1 MFTALEDFDFQLLNT
16 GEFKEDA
23 VREEIIHP
31 ILKELGY
38 SAGGLN
44 RIVRSRSLSHPYVK
58 IGSRERPI
66 TIIPDYLLLSANK
79 PAWILDAKAPG
90 EAVTSGGHVEQAFSY
105 AAHPEIRSRYF
116 ALCNG
121 REFALFEREGTDIRL
136 YFQVSE
142 IAQHWEALYA
152 LLGPRSFQPGAAQA
166 DRTKV
171 LTHTHT
177 HTHQIYENVK
187 PLPEIKDL
195 KRRSLKRYFGVHRY
209 FTRQVWNVVQEYIK
223 NYSRPEDLILDPFG
237 GTGVTAIEA
246 VVLGRK
252 GIHIDINP
260 LSNFIVNTLAHPV
273 DLNEL
278 SAAYELVVEEYKC
291 LVPNSDKEIQSALNL
306 YPYPR
311 GFVLPSDSDVE
322 TIEQLF
328 NVKQLAELALLKHL
342 ILTVSEGQVRE
353 HLLLMFSGLL
363 NRINLTYHTNT
374 YGGGDSGIMRY
385 YRYRI
390 APNPTLSDTLHY
402 FGVRYKSI
410 LNAKIELAP
419 LINESN
425 IHNFQAYQG
434 TATDLNRIADE
445 SVDYVYTDPPY
456 GAKIQYL
463 DLSTMWLAW
472 LDLPVSDFDRQQ
484 EIIEGGRLEKT
495 KEEYSG
501 LMAQSI
507 HELYRVLKFDR
518 WMSFVFADKNPA
530 YWHTIVETA
539 EKAGFEYMGAVPQS
553 NSTRSFKKVQHPS
566 TVLSGQLII
575 NFRKARSP
583 RAIMKLDLGDDA
595 TDLILETAENVI
607 AERDGATIEEINS
620 ELIIKG
626 IELGFLDLLS
636 KKYDDLSPLLDS
648 YFDLD
653 GETQKYHLPQNKKFK
668 SAIPVELRL
677 RYFLL
682 SYLKRKRQEHVD
694 PDFSEIVQNIMPML
708 KNGLTPEEQ
717 TILNVLKELARE
729 MPTGRWRLREGG
741 QMRLDGI

>member
-1 MFTALEDFDFQLLNT
+1 MFTALENFDFNMLQDS
-16 GEFKEDA
+16 EFKEDS

-44 RIVRSRSLSHPYVK
+44 RIVRSRSLSHPFVK
-58 IGSRERPI
+58 TGSGDREIR
-66 TIIPDYLLLSANK
+66 IIPDYLLLAANK
-79 PAWILDAKAPG
+79 PAWVLDAKSPTQNI
-90 EAVTSGGHVEQAFSY
+90 TSGGNVEQTYFY
-105 AAHPEIRSRYF
+105 AIHPDIRSRYF

-121 REFALFEREGTDIRL
+121 REFALFEREGEEMAL
-136 YFQVSE
+136 YFQISE
-142 IAQHWEALYA
+142 IEGYWQNLYQ
-152 LLGPRSFQPGAAQA
+152 LLGPHGFLPGKRMISASVEHTVGGGGA
-166 DRTKV
+166 DF
-171 LTHTHT
+171 
-177 HTHQIYENVK
+177 YANVK
-187 PLPEIKDL
+187 PLPQVTDL
-195 KRRSLKRYFGVHRY
+195 RRRSLKRYFGVHPY

-223 NYSRPEDLILDPFG
+223 NFSQPDDLILDPFG
-237 GTGVTAIEA
+237 GSGVTAIEA
-246 VVLGRK
+246 IVLGRK

-260 LSNFIVNTLAHPV
+260 LSNFIVKSLVQPV

-278 SAAYELVVEEYKC
+278 GAAYELVVEEYER
-291 LVPNSDKEIQSALNL
+291 LVPKSDSEIRSALEK
-306 YPYPR
+306 YCYPR
-311 GFVLPSDSDVE
+311 GIILPGDSDVD
-322 TIEQLF
+322 TIEKLF
-328 NVKQLAELALLKHL
+328 SDRQLAELALLKHL
-342 ILTVSEGQVRE
+342 IFTMGEGDIRAQ
-353 HLLLMFSGLL
+353 LLLMFSGLL

-390 APNPTLSDTLHY
+390 APNPTISDTLHY

-410 LNAKIELAP
+410 ISAKKELAP

-425 IHNFQAYQG
+425 HDAFQAYQG
-434 TATDLNRIADE
+434 TATDLNRIHDE
-445 SVDYVYTDPPY
+445 TVDYIYTDPPY

-472 LDLPVSDFDRQQ
+472 LDLPVSGFDRQQ

-495 KEEYSG
+495 KEEYSD

-507 HELYRVLKFDR
+507 HELYRVMKYDR

-539 EKAGFEYMGAVPQS
+539 EQAGFEYMGAVPQS

-575 NFRKARSP
+575 NFRKVRSP

-595 TDLILETAENVI
+595 TDLILETAEGVI
-607 AERDGATIEEINS
+607 AENDGATIEEINS

-636 KKYDDLSPLLDS
+636 RKYDDLSPLLDA

-653 GETQKYHLPQNKKFK
+653 DETQKYHLPQNKKFK
-668 SAIPVELRL
+668 SAIPVDLRL

-682 SYLKRKRQEHVD
+682 SYLKRQQQQGID
-694 PDFSEIVQNIMPML
+694 PEFSDIVQSIMPLL
-708 KNGLTPEEQ
+708 KNGITPENQ
-717 TILNVLKELARE
+717 TFLNVLRVWARE
-729 MPTGRWRLREGG
+729 LPSGRWSLRDAG
-741 QMRLDGI
+741 QQRFDGF

>member
-1 MFTALEDFDFQLLNT
+1 M
-16 GEFKEDA
+16 
-23 VREEIIHP
+23 R
-31 ILKELGY
+31 
-38 SAGGLN
+38 
-44 RIVRSRSLSHPYVK
+44 
-58 IGSRERPI
+58 
-66 TIIPDYLLLSANK
+66 
-79 PAWILDAKAPG
+79 
-90 EAVTSGGHVEQAFSY
+90 
-105 AAHPEIRSRYF
+105 
-116 ALCNG
+116 
-121 REFALFEREGTDIRL
+121 
-136 YFQVSE
+136 
-142 IAQHWEALYA
+142 
-152 LLGPRSFQPGAAQA
+152 
-166 DRTKV
+166 
-171 LTHTHT
+171 
-177 HTHQIYENVK
+177 
-187 PLPEIKDL
+187 
-195 KRRSLKRYFGVHRY
+195 RRSLKRYFGVHRY

-223 NYSRPEDLILDPFG
+223 NYSRPGDLILDPFG

-246 VVLGRK
+246 VVLGRI
-252 GIHIDINP
+252 GIHVDINP
-260 LSNFIVNTLAHPV
+260 LSNFIVNALVQPV
-273 DLNEL
+273 DFNEL
-278 SAAYELVVEEYKC
+278 GAAYDLIVEEYKR
-291 LVPNSDKEIQSALNL
+291 LVPKSDNDIQFALEK
-306 YPYPR
+306 YPYPL
-311 GFVLPSDSDVE
+311 GIILPRDSDVE
-322 TIEQLF
+322 TIEEMF
-328 NVKQLAELALLKHL
+328 SDRQLAELALLKYL
-342 ILTVSEGQVRE
+342 ILSISGGVRE
-353 HLLLMFSGLL
+353 QLLLMFSGLL

-390 APNPTLSDTLHY
+390 APNPTPSDTLHY

-410 LNAKIELAP
+410 FNAKLELAP

-434 TATDLNRIADE
+434 TAANLNRIADE

-484 EIIEGGRLEKT
+484 EIIEGGRLAKT
-495 KEEYSG
+495 REEYSD

-507 HELYRVLKFDR
+507 RELYRVLKYDR

-539 EKAGFEYMGAVPQS
+539 EKAGFEYMEAVPQS

-566 TVLSGQLII
+566 SVLSGQLII
-575 NFRKARSP
+575 NFRKVRSP

-607 AERDGATIEEINS
+607 AEENGATIEDINS

-636 KKYDDLSPLLDS
+636 KKYDDLSPLLDA

-653 GETQKYHLPQNKKFK
+653 GETQKYHLPANKKFK
-668 SAIPVELRL
+668 SAIPVALRL

-682 SYLKRKRQEHVD
+682 SYLKRKRQQKFD

-708 KNGLTPEEQ
+708 KNGITPEEQ
-717 TILNVLKELARE
+717 TILNVLKDLAWK
-729 MPTGRWRLREGG
+729 MPSGRWRLRDSD
-741 QMRLDGI
+741 QPRFDGF